1 MLVNKINYKELI
13 EKLTPFIIILPIFF
27 SINHGLYNDDLIDTS
42 GHRNIFLKPFP
53 LSFYLLI
60 PLFFYYYSFKK
71 INIIYSIFILTLFF
85 IFFLNITYFGY
96 TNNKISYFL
105 QIIYPTAGIIIGLNQ
120 KQLNNLKYVFIIIF
134 FIIILNLL
142 ITFST
147 GYILLRSNLI
157 VFTIYQNLQYVSSM
171 LVSLSF
177 VVLLTNEKFFS
188 KKNELIFTSVITF
201 YAICSF
207 NFSNLII
214 CLFGLIIYFY
224 KNYKSITICF
234 LIISFTMGC
243 IFFSS
248 KVKLSDQD
256 QKYQYNRNFKT
267 KQLNQLMSGELPNNI
282 KVRLEIYKEFFRK
295 EFELKEFLIGKR
307 NLSFLIENK
316 STHNIFLD
324 YLLINGIFLPIVFFV
339 VFLYLQIS
347 NLKFKKNKFFYS
359 ILFFSFAIL
368 IENIFKVSM
377 RQPYTGLI
385 IFYLIGVF
393 LKEFQNYQKDIKD
406 LSLSSK

>member
-1 MLVNKINYKELI
+1 
-13 EKLTPFIIILPIFF
+13 
-27 SINHGLYNDDLIDTS
+27 
-42 GHRNIFLKPFP
+42 
-53 LSFYLLI
+53 
-60 PLFFYYYSFKK
+60 
-71 INIIYSIFILTLFF
+71 
-85 IFFLNITYFGY
+85 
-96 TNNKISYFL
+96 
-105 QIIYPTAGIIIGLNQ
+105 
-120 KQLNNLKYVFIIIF
+120 
-134 FIIILNLL
+134 
-142 ITFST
+142 
-147 GYILLRSNLI
+147 
-157 VFTIYQNLQYVSSM
+157 M

-177 VVLLTNEKFFS
+177 VVLLINEKFFS
-188 KKNELIFTSVITF
+188 KKNELIFISVITL

-234 LIISFTMGC
+234 LIVSFTMSC

-248 KVKLSDQD
+248 KLKLSDQD
-256 QKYQYNRNFKT
+256 QKYQYNRSFKT
-267 KQLNQLMSGELPNNI
+267 KQLNQLMSGKLPNNI
-282 KVRLEIYKEFFRK
+282 KVRLEIYKEFFRQ
-295 EFELKEFLIGKR
+295 EFELKEFLVGKR
-307 NLSFLIENK
+307 NLSFLKKNK

-377 RQPYTGLI
+377 KQPYTGLI
-385 IFYLIGVF
+385 IFYFIGIF
-393 LKEFQNYQKDIKD
+393 LKELQNYQKDIKD
-406 LSLSSK
+406 LSLSLK